1 MWSISFNKVM
11 KVVIYGRVSTTN
23 QEYDR
28 QVNELRSLAVVR
40 GWEVAGEFVEKI
52 SGAKKNQE
60 RPELMKMLDYIEKNE
75 VGKVLVWEMSR
86 LGRNTLQVLDVIEQL
101 TEKKVSVY
109 IKNYDMETLDEKGE
123 QNPMTSFMVTL
134 LAEIAKMEHGTIKE
148 RVRSGYKNY
157 REKGGKVGRKPGYR
171 KTDEQMLDQHSE
183 VVKFLKKGYSLR
195 EISKLTETS
204 INTIRRVKQIAKLEQ
219 LDTTDANP
227 S

>member
-1 MWSISFNKVM
+1 M

-60 RPELMKMLDYIEKNE
+60 RPELMKMLDFIEKNE

-123 QNPMTSFMVTL
+123 QNPMTSFMVTI

-171 KTDEQMLDQHSE
+171 KPAEQMLEQHSE

-219 LDTTDANP
+219 LDTTDGNP

>member
-1 MWSISFNKVM
+1 MQ
-11 KVVIYGRVSTTN
+11 VVIYGRVSTTN

-40 GWEVAGEFVEKI
+40 GWQVVGEFVEKI
-52 SGAKKNQE
+52 SGARKNQE
-60 RPELMKMLDYIEKNE
+60 RPELMRMLDYIEKTE

-86 LGRNTLQVLDVIEQL
+86 LGRNTLQVLEVIEQL
-101 TEKKVSVY
+101 TGKKVSVY

-171 KTDEQMLDQHSE
+171 KTDKQMLEQHSE

-204 INTIRRVKQIAKLEQ
+204 INTIRKVRTIAQ
-219 LDTTDANP
+219 
-227 S
+227 

>member
-1 MWSISFNKVM
+1 M
-11 KVVIYGRVSTTN
+11 
-23 QEYDR
+23 
-28 QVNELRSLAVVR
+28 NELRSLAVVR

-123 QNPMTSFMVTL
+123 QNPMTSFMVTI

-157 REKGGKVGRKPGYR
+157 WAKGGKVGRKPGYR

-219 LDTTDANP
+219 LDTTDTNP

>member
-1 MWSISFNKVM
+1 MQ
-11 KVVIYGRVSTTN
+11 VVIYGRVSTTN

-40 GWEVAGEFVEKI
+40 GWQVVGEFVEKI
-52 SGAKKNQE
+52 SGARKNQE
-60 RPELMKMLDYIEKNE
+60 RPELMRMLDFIGKNE

-86 LGRNTLQVLDVIEQL
+86 LGRNTLQVLEVIEQL

-123 QNPMTSFMVTL
+123 QNTMTSFMVTI
-134 LAEIAKMEHGTIKE
+134 LAEVAKMERGTIKE
-148 RVRSGYKNY
+148 RVRSGYKNF
-157 REKGGKVGRKPGYR
+157 RAKGGKVGRKPGYR

>member
-1 MWSISFNKVM
+1 M

-40 GWEVAGEFVEKI
+40 GWQVVGEFVEKI
-52 SGAKKNQE
+52 SGARKNQE
-60 RPELMKMLDYIEKNE
+60 RPELMRMLDFIGKNE

-86 LGRNTLQVLDVIEQL
+86 LGRNTLQVLEVIEQL

-109 IKNYDMETLDEKGE
+109 IKNYDMETLEEKGE
-123 QNPMTSFMVTL
+123 QNTMTSFMVTI
-134 LAEIAKMEHGTIKE
+134 LAEVAKMEHGTIKE
-148 RVRSGYKNY
+148 RVRSGYKNF
-157 REKGGKVGRKPGYR
+157 RAKGGKVGRKPGYR

>member
-1 MWSISFNKVM
+1 M

-60 RPELMKMLDYIEKNE
+60 RPELMKMLDFIGKNE

-101 TEKKVSVY
+101 TGKKVSVY
-109 IKNYDMETLDEKGE
+109 IKNYDMETLDENGE
-123 QNPMTSFMVTL
+123 QNPMTRFMVTL

-157 REKGGKVGRKPGYR
+157 RAKGGKVGRKPGYR

-204 INTIRRVKQIAKLEQ
+204 VNTIRRVKQIAKLEQ
-219 LDTTDANP
+219 LDTTDTNP

>member
-1 MWSISFNKVM
+1 MQ
-11 KVVIYGRVSTTN
+11 VVIYGRVSTTN

-40 GWEVAGEFVEKI
+40 GWQVVGEFVEKI
-52 SGAKKNQE
+52 SGGKKNQE
-60 RPELMKMLDYIEKNE
+60 RPELMKMLDFIGKNE

-101 TEKKVSVY
+101 TGKKVSVY
-109 IKNYDMETLDEKGE
+109 IKNYDMETLDENGE
-123 QNPMTSFMVTL
+123 QNPMTSFMVTI

-157 REKGGKVGRKPGYR
+157 RAKGGKVGRKPGYR
-171 KTDEQMLDQHSE
+171 KTDKQMLEQHSE

-204 INTIRRVKQIAKLEQ
+204 INTIRKVRAIAQ
-219 LDTTDANP
+219 
-227 S
+227 